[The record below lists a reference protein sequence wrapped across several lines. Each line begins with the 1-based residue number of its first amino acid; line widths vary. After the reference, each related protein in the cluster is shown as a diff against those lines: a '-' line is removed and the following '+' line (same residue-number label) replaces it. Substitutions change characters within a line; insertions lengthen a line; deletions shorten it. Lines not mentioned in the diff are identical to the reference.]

1 MKKMK
6 EKKKISKFNQHLF
19 KFIQKYDK
27 NLKIY

>member
-6 EKKKISKFNQHLF
+6 EKKISKFSQHLF